1 MCAACK
7 IEPGTG
13 NCKNDEDVQP
23 WALKRLNFKQ
33 LQVSRSLLSV
43 VEESDAAVEESDAAV
58 EESDAAGNMKE
69 SNRKELRHT
78 FFHLFTLDVSVFP
91 VTHDVYKRSKKHT

>member
-1 MCAACK
+1 MF
-7 IEPGTG
+7 IVG
-13 NCKNDEDVQP
+13 NLIKHFIHVI
-23 WALKRLNFKQ
+23 L
-33 LQVSRSLLSV
+33 
-43 VEESDAAVEESDAAV
+43 
-58 EESDAAGNMKE
+58 AGNMKE